1 MIKKHRRAIAAGLVA
16 AGVIA
21 ALPACHRL
29 EQMAATLTDRR
40 DAFARL
46 PVGTQGATREQVI
59 AAMGSPQSMR
69 TFGVIGLG
77 QGELMVFVDS
87 VNQYQVLVIRNT
99 AVMKNAAPRNAEKEM
114 QP

>member
-40 DAFARL
+40 DAFARCHPRWRL
-46 PVGTQGATREQVI
+46 WSCQGQRDGRGNLQGS
-59 AAMGSPQSMR
+59 AMLR
-69 TFGVIGLG
+69 TLG
-77 QGELMVFVDS
+77 DADLHPLVRGDLDRVHRRFVEDVDELLDV
-87 VNQYQVLVIRNT
+87 
-99 AVMKNAAPRNAEKEM
+99 A
-114 QP
+114 